1 MKKFLIMLLCLVLL
15 GSTAF
20 AFGRPK
26 IALVLSGGGSRGI
39 PEVAIIKE
47 LDRRGIY
54 PDMILGTSMGGLI
67 GGLYAVGYTP
77 EEMENILRD
86 GKLQQRI
93 INMFSANAKV
103 NDKAFTNTSNNLFS
117 LGFDIES
124 PNVGKANG
132 FFDDQYVNAYIRTL
146 LLKVMEGRDFDTLSI
161 PYRSIGTNLQ
171 TSEKVVFSSG
181 SLFDAM
187 RGSMSIPIVF
197 PPLITEDGKYIVDGG
212 VVDNLPV
219 KEAEK
224 MGADIIIAV
233 DVNES
238 VAASAE
244 TDEDLLNTLSGVIIQ
259 YSVISTQFVVKPV
272 LDKVDYLFVPDTTK
286 LGIFDFTK
294 VDEYLAVGQKCVDD
308 NIAFF
313 DELEEKLAPY
323 LPMKEPIRYSQLPY
337 YKIKEVVFPEY
348 LENYEKEFKNFAGKV
363 ANEKTIEEFE
373 LLLDVIRLQ
382 ENLKSINYRV
392 KNGQYIIEGTQ
403 YDSLKDS
410 ASIGLSGDL
419 GLLTNAFYDAY
430 FKVYFNQTARIS
442 ADLVFKKVSL
452 GLDLEYGQY
461 LSLLTSLKVPFA
473 EHTYFNNLTLGYG
486 YIPPFGY
493 RKLNNQ
499 FKNSNYLVQYDT
511 GLTFFIKQVRFD
523 LYGQAGYLN
532 LGNDVSL
539 IGNSQVI
546 WENRNLFWALACFD
560 LNANNFAYT
569 LSSKLLYSQQ
579 LSLSIGYSFSEQFVY
594 SAKYEG
600 LFAIP
605 IVVRKN
611 FLFLATQ
618 LATLKLPRALTS
630 SFVPDYFSSLATDR
644 FAFELGYKQYIFDS
658 RKFFYSVSIMFEMTS
673 PLYKGNGIPEKFSL
687 VPFDNIS
694 NFNYAIEGRM
704 GTKIT
709 DATLSLFARIG
720 VFGDLAIGLEVK

>member
-1 MKKFLIMLLCLVLL
+1 ML
-15 GSTAF
+15 F
-20 AFGRPK
+20 
-26 IALVLSGGGSRGI
+26 
-39 PEVAIIKE
+39 
-47 LDRRGIY
+47 
-54 PDMILGTSMGGLI
+54 
-67 GGLYAVGYTP
+67 
-77 EEMENILRD
+77 
-86 GKLQQRI
+86 
-93 INMFSANAKV
+93 
-103 NDKAFTNTSNNLFS
+103 
-117 LGFDIES
+117 
-124 PNVGKANG
+124 
-132 FFDDQYVNAYIRTL
+132 
-146 LLKVMEGRDFDTLSI
+146 
-161 PYRSIGTNLQ
+161 RS
-171 TSEKVVFSSG
+171 
-181 SLFDAM
+181 
-187 RGSMSIPIVF
+187 
-197 PPLITEDGKYIVDGG
+197 
-212 VVDNLPV
+212 
-219 KEAEK
+219 
-224 MGADIIIAV
+224 
-233 DVNES
+233 
-238 VAASAE
+238 
-244 TDEDLLNTLSGVIIQ
+244 
-259 YSVISTQFVVKPV
+259 
-272 LDKVDYLFVPDTTK
+272 KVDYLFVPDTTK

-452 GLDLEYGQY
+452 GLELEYGQY

-473 EHTYFNNLTLGYG
+473 KHAYFNNLTLGYG

-579 LSLSIGYSFSEQFVY
+579 LSLSIGYSFSEQFIY

-600 LFAIP
+600 QFAIP
-605 IVVRKN
+605 LVVKKN

-630 SFVPDYFSSLATDR
+630 SFVPDYFSSLVTDR
-644 FAFELGYKQYIFDS
+644 FAIELGYKQYIFNS
-658 RKFFYSVSIMFEMTS
+658 AKFFYSVSIMFEMTS
-673 PLYKGNGIPEKFSL
+673 PLYKGKGIPEKFSL